1 MCEVTEW
8 PSLSTGM
15 WQSRD
20 SIWAPLKSNVSEDIL
35 PVYGTE
41 GFSPHHKFYQLK
53 KYFLAFMS
61 MLNYF
66 FLKNPGGRTAS
77 LCHAILD
84 GTYNTSGPQFHEL
97 SYKGE
102 HFPCQLLSSRRNK
115 IHKCILRT
123 LQLSN
128 QEPERSFTDLLR
140 TVTTLSMSQFKFSS
154 FYFRQL
160 VYLVSLWFCL
170 FVLSLNNIFKDEV
183 YKYAYYYKRNYF
195 LS

>member
-1 MCEVTEW
+1 MWVKTFSLSMEQRDFHLITSSISSKNTSW
-8 PSLSTGM
+8 PSCLC
-15 WQSRD
+15 W
-20 SIWAPLKSNVSEDIL
+20 II
-35 PVYGTE
+35 
-41 GFSPHHKFYQLK
+41 
-53 KYFLAFMS
+53 
-61 MLNYF
+61 
-66 FLKNPGGRTAS
+66 FLKNPGGHTAS

-102 HFPCQLLSSRRNK
+102 HFPCQLLSSRRDK